1 MIIFCAVSVWNGSRE
16 EFLMSNIKGNG
27 LRNEKTRW
35 LVQLAMWTALTLILA
50 FVPFLGYITIGP
62 FSITTVHIPVI
73 IGAVMLGPV
82 AGAFLGLVF
91 GITSI
96 IQATIQMPI
105 TAFMF
110 SPFVPFGNFNSVIVA
125 IVPRVLVG
133 IFAAYIYK
141 FIKIKDKKG
150 YIASLTAG
158 IVGALTNTVFVLS
171 GVYVFFGQQYAAS
184 SKIPF
189 SALFGVL
196 LGVVATN
203 GVVEAIVAA
212 VVVTAVTKA
221 LFATYKRIYRT

>member
-1 MIIFCAVSVWNGSRE
+1 
-16 EFLMSNIKGNG
+16 MSNSRRIG
-27 LRNEKTRW
+27 LRNEKTRYI
-35 LVQLAMWTALTLILA
+35 VQLAMWTALTLILA

-73 IGAVMLGPV
+73 IGAVMLGPA

-96 IQATIQMPI
+96 IQATLQMPV

-110 SPFVPFGNFNSVIVA
+110 SPFVPFGNFCSVIIA

-133 IFAAYIYK
+133 VAAAYIYK

-150 YIASLTAG
+150 YIATLAAG
-158 IVGALTNTVFVLS
+158 IAGALTNTILVLG
-171 GVYVFFGQQYAAS
+171 GVYIFFGQQYAAAN
-184 SKIPF
+184 KVAF
-189 SALFGVL
+189 STLFGIL

-203 GVVEAIVAA
+203 GIVEAVVAA

-221 LFATYKRIYRT
+221 LFAVYKRI